1 MAIDRITV
9 RGARQHNL
17 KNLNL
22 QIPRN
27 RLTVITGL
35 SGSGK
40 SSLAFDTIYAEGQR
54 RYVESLSA
62 YARQFLEQLEK
73 PDVDAVEGLSPAI
86 SIEQKSTGRSPRST
100 VGTVTEIYDYLRLLF
115 SSIGHP
121 HCHKCGRSIARQS
134 TEQIIQNVLELK
146 EGERVMILA
155 PLVRGRKGEFRK
167 ELEKM
172 QRGGFSRARID
183 GEMRSLD
190 EEIKLDK
197 RRNHTI
203 ELVVDR
209 LLIKNGITPRLE
221 ESIRSALKL
230 TDGLVI
236 VSVVDGE
243 ERLYSERMACVDC
256 GISIPQLEPRS
267 FSFNSAYGACRECHG
282 LGTKLEVDPFKL
294 IGDANLPISE
304 MTFVNGAE
312 KSADTYLK
320 EALNAVVRH
329 FNVSSTTPFGSLQ
342 VKVRDAFLFGLPEK
356 IEFRYGDYRYQA
368 EWKGATRWLVDA
380 IQKLEREDDGWS
392 EKSRAS
398 LESLISPIV
407 CRACQGR
414 RLQPESLA
422 VRIAGRSIADYA
434 GLPID
439 AAVTAFSA
447 IKPSP
452 REVLIAGRILKE
464 IRDRLSF
471 LGSVGLGYLTLDRPA
486 SSLSGGESQRIRL
499 ATQIGSQL
507 RGVLYVLDEP
517 SIGLHPR
524 DNQQLLDT
532 LARLRDIGNTVLVVE
547 HDEET
552 IRRADFVVDLGPG
565 AGTHGGE
572 IVAIG
577 TPEEIARTKGS
588 LTGRYMA
595 GELKIPTPE
604 QRRIPNGKCLL
615 VRGASEHNLK
625 HIDVA
630 FPLGLLTVVTGVSGS
645 GKSTLV
651 EDILFRA
658 LARKLYRSLA
668 EPGAHS
674 SIEGIEH
681 IDKIIEID
689 QSPIGRTPRSNPAT
703 YTGVFTPVREL
714 YSMLPES
721 RERGYKPGRFS
732 FNVKGGRCEACQ
744 GDGVKSIEMNF
755 LPDVYVTCEVCRGGR
770 YNRETLDV
778 RYQSRNIAQLLDM
791 TIDDALELLENIPQI
806 KAKLQTLSEV
816 GLGYLKLGQS
826 ATTLSGGEAQRTKL
840 AKELSRRAT
849 GRTVYILDE
858 PTTGLHFEDVR
869 KLLDVLQRL
878 VDLGNTV
885 IVIEHH
891 LDVMKAADWLI
902 DLGPEGG
909 EGGGRVIAEGPPET
923 IARNRKSYTGRAL
936 RRMFTDLN
944 HRSKT

>member
-1 MAIDRITV
+1 MAIDKITV

-17 KNLNL
+17 KNINL

-86 SIEQKSTGRSPRST
+86 SIEQKTTSRSPRST

-115 SSIGHP
+115 SSIGLP
-121 HCHKCGRSIARQS
+121 HCHQCGLPIARQS
-134 TEQIIQNVLELK
+134 TEQIIQHILELR

-167 ELEKM
+167 ELEKI
-172 QRGGFSRARID
+172 QRAGFTRVRID
-183 GEMRSLD
+183 SEMRSLD

-203 ELVVDR
+203 EVVVDR
-209 LLIKNGITPRLE
+209 LLIKSGIATRLE
-221 ESIRSALKL
+221 ESVRTALKL
-230 TDGLVI
+230 TDGVVI

-243 ERLYSERMACVDC
+243 EHLYSERMACVDC

-282 LGTKLEVDPFKL
+282 LGTKLEADPLKL
-294 IGDANLPISE
+294 IGDPALPVGE
-304 MTFVNGAE
+304 MAFVNGAE
-312 KSADTYLK
+312 KSADTYLR

-329 FNVSSTTPFGSLQ
+329 FGIGLETAFNALPR
-342 VKVRDAFLFGLPEK
+342 KARDAFLFGFPEK
-356 IEFRYGDYRYQA
+356 IEFRYGEYRYHA
-368 EWKGATRWLVDA
+368 EWKGATQWLVDTLR
-380 IQKLEREDDGWS
+380 KLEGEEDSWS

-398 LESLISPIV
+398 LESLISPTA

-422 VRIAGRSIADYA
+422 VRIAGRSIAEYA
-434 GLPID
+434 ALPIEG
-439 AAVTAFSA
+439 ALGAFGA
-447 IKPSP
+447 IKLGP
-452 REVLIAGRILKE
+452 REELIAGRILRE

-471 LGSVGLGYLTLDRPA
+471 LQSVGLGYLTLDRA
-486 SSLSGGESQRIRL
+486 SSSLSGGESQRIRL

-565 AGTHGGE
+565 AGSHGGE

-577 TPEEIARTKGS
+577 TPDEITQVKES
-588 LTGRYMA
+588 LTGRYMS
-595 GELKIPTPE
+595 GELSIPIPAI
-604 QRRIPNGKCLL
+604 RRSPNGKSLL
-615 VRGASEHNLK
+615 VKGASEHNLK
-625 HIDVA
+625 NIDVA

-658 LARKLYRSLA
+658 LAKKLYRSVA

-674 SIEGIEH
+674 SIEGLEH

-703 YTGVFTPVREL
+703 YTGVFTAVREL

-744 GDGVKSIEMNF
+744 GDGVKCIEMNF
-755 LPDVYVTCEVCRGGR
+755 LPDVYVMCEVCRGGR

-778 RYQSRNIAQLLDM
+778 RYQGHNIAQLLDM
-791 TIDDALELLENIPQI
+791 TIDDSLELLENIPQI
-806 KAKLQTLSEV
+806 KTKLQTLSEV

-909 EGGGRVIAEGPPET
+909 EAGGRIVAEGTPEEV
-923 IARNRKSYTGRAL
+923 ARNRKSYTGQAL
-936 RRMFTDLN
+936 RRVLKN
-944 HRSKT
+944 NGVR

>member
-1 MAIDRITV
+1 MAIDKITV

-17 KNLNL
+17 KNISL

-86 SIEQKSTGRSPRST
+86 SIEQKTTGRSPRST
-100 VGTVTEIYDYLRLLF
+100 VGTVTEVYDYLRLLF

-121 HCHKCGRSIARQS
+121 HCHQCGRAIARQS
-134 TEQIIQNVLELK
+134 AEQIVHRILELP

-167 ELEKM
+167 ELEKT
-172 QRGGFSRARID
+172 QRSGFTRARID

-190 EEIKLDK
+190 EEIRLDK

-203 ELVVDR
+203 EIVVDR
-209 LLIKNGITPRLE
+209 LLIKPGITARLE
-221 ESIRSALKL
+221 ESIRTAIKL
-230 TDGLVI
+230 TDGVVI

-243 ERLYSERMACVDC
+243 ERLYSERLACVDC

-282 LGTKLEVDPFKL
+282 LGTRLEVDPSKL
-294 IGDANLPISE
+294 IIETDLPIGKI
-304 MTFVNGAE
+304 TFINGAD
-312 KSADTYLK
+312 KSADSYLR
-320 EALNAVVRH
+320 EALLAVGRY
-329 FNVSSTTPFGSLQ
+329 FDAGPETPFSALPR
-342 VKVRDAFLFGLPEK
+342 KARDAFFFGLPEK
-356 IEFRYGDYRYQA
+356 IEFRYGEYKYQA
-368 EWKGATRWLVDA
+368 EWKGATNWLLET
-380 IQKLEREDDGWS
+380 IRKLEADEDVWA
-392 EKSRAS
+392 EKSRAA
-398 LESLISPIV
+398 LESLISPIT
-407 CRACQGR
+407 CRACGGR

-422 VRIAGRSIADYA
+422 VRINGRSIADYA
-434 GLPID
+434 ALTIE
-439 AAVTAFSA
+439 AAIAAFA
-447 IKPSP
+447 EIKLAA
-452 REVLIAGRILKE
+452 REETIAGRILKE
-464 IRDRLSF
+464 IRDRLAF
-471 LGSVGLGYLTLDRPA
+471 LSSVGLGYLTVDRPA
-486 SSLSGGESQRIRL
+486 MTLSGGESQRIRL

-524 DNQQLLDT
+524 DNQRLLET
-532 LARLRDIGNTVLVVE
+532 LGHLRDLGNTVLVVE

-552 IRRADFVVDLGPG
+552 IRRADYVVDLGPG

-572 IVAIG
+572 VVAVG
-577 TPEEIARTKGS
+577 TPTEIARAPKS

-595 GELKIPTPE
+595 GELSIPIPAN
-604 QRRIPNGKCLL
+604 RRQPNGKAL
-615 VRGASEHNLK
+615 VVQGATEHNLK
-625 HIDVA
+625 HVDVT
-630 FPLGLLTVVTGVSGS
+630 FPLGLFTVVTGVSGS

-668 EPGAHS
+668 EPGAHA
-674 SIEGIEH
+674 SIAGIEH
-681 IDKIIEID
+681 IDKVIEID

-703 YTGVFTPVREL
+703 YTGVFTPIREL
-714 YSMLPES
+714 YAMLPES

-744 GDGVKSIEMNF
+744 GDGLKCIEMNF
-755 LPDVYVTCEVCRGGR
+755 LPDVYVMCEVCRSAR
-770 YNRETLDV
+770 YNRETLDI
-778 RYQSRNIAQLLDM
+778 RYQGRNIAQLLDT
-791 TIDDALELLENIPQI
+791 TIDEALELLENIPQV
-806 KAKLQTLSEV
+806 KTKLQTLSEV

-849 GRTVYILDE
+849 GRTIYILDE

-878 VDLGNTV
+878 VSLGNTV

-891 LDVMKAADWLI
+891 LDVIKSADWVI

-909 EGGGRVIAEGPPET
+909 EGGGRIVAEGAPELV
-923 IARNRKSYTGRAL
+923 ARNRKSYTGRAL
-936 RRMFTDLN
+936 RSVINGR
-944 HRSKT
+944 